1 MVRGGVASF
10 LTNECQVAE
19 LVDGP
24 LELNMRSWS
33 GLNVRVVQHSVD
45 GGLSWSA
52 PCYDQQLPEPAMHGC
67 QAAILAVDLRAVPCA
82 GTSVGAGLLSAKSF
96 VF

>member
-1 MVRGGVASF
+1 MGGVASF